1 MAKISGVATQL
12 SGKVGQLIYRQT
24 KYGTVVYEAPTKA
37 SVPQRTE
44 AQMQI
49 RTQWG
54 NMAAVYRQFNQTLK
68 KGFEGLNGKMNDY
81 NAFIQAN
88 TNVVKVYVPK
98 SVRLNGGSVLA
109 PYQITRGS
117 LPSVAMV
124 KNSGG
129 VLVSDI
135 ALGALVIGPE
145 TTVADLAS
153 AVIAYNA
160 GFEAGDQLTFF
171 YGQQTTDAVTGIPR
185 ARIYGFKVM
194 LNPGDSSVLWE
205 VVSSVGFSSVA
216 VGAGAGGYKLGMSQ
230 GITDGAAVWIHSRED
245 SGSGG
250 LKVSTQFLYVDSSVL
265 AAYQGSQAMEASADS
280 YGGINKSAVFLN
292 PKSAAG
298 GTGSV
303 VITPAGGSGSGSTDS
318 GNGGTTGGGSETGG
332 SGSGSGDGS
341 GGSEQGGS
349 GSGSGGQQTVTVAA
363 PVFAG
368 ETQFEESTEVSMS
381 AEAGAEIRYTTDGS
395 TPTATSGSV
404 YSAPI
409 TLTETTTVKAVAVKD
424 GVSSSVTSRV
434 YTKGGNGGGGG
445 EGSGDME

>member
-1 MAKISGVATQL
+1 MAKVNGVATQL

-44 AQMQI
+44 AQMQV

-109 PYQITRGS
+109 PYQITRGT

-160 GFEAGDQLTFF
+160 GFEAGDQVTFF

-194 LNPGDSSVLWE
+194 LNPGDSSLLWE
-205 VVSSVGFSSVA
+205 VVSEVGFSSVPS
-216 VGAGAGGYKLGMSQ
+216 AGSGQGYVLGMSQ
-230 GITDGAAVWIHSRED
+230 SITDGAAVWVHSRED
-245 SGSGG
+245 GTSG
-250 LKVSTQFLYVDSSVL
+250 LKVSTQFLFVDSTVL
-265 AAYQGSQAMEASADS
+265 AAYQGSSAMAASANS
-280 YGGINKSAVFLN
+280 YGGINTSAVYLN
-292 PKSAAG
+292 PRSSGAG
-298 GTGSV
+298 AGSV
-303 VITPAGGSGSGSTDS
+303 VVTPS
-318 GNGGTTGGGSETGG
+318 GG
-332 SGSGSGDGS
+332 SGSGSGSQGGGS
-341 GGSEQGGS
+341 TGGGSEQGGS
-349 GSGSGGQQTVTVAA
+349 GSGQQTQTVAA
-363 PVFAG
+363 PTFTG
-368 ETQFEESTEVSMS
+368 ETQFTETTQVSMS
-381 AEAGAEIRYTTDGS
+381 GPAGASIFYTVDGS
-395 TPTATSGSV
+395 TPTDQSLE
-404 YSAPI
+404 YEEPI
-409 TLTETTTVKAVAVKD
+409 TLSATTTVKAIAIKD
-424 GVSSSVTSRV
+424 GVSSSVTSRT
-434 YTKGGNGGGGG
+434 YTKVEAGGGG
-445 EGSGDME
+445 EDEPGGDDH

>member
-1 MAKISGVATQL
+1 MAKVNGVATQL

-44 AQMQI
+44 AQMQV

-109 PYQITRGS
+109 PYQITRGT

-160 GFEAGDQLTFF
+160 GFEAGDQVTFF

-194 LNPGDSSVLWE
+194 LNPGDSTLLWD
-205 VVSSVGFSSVA
+205 VVSEVGFSSVD
-216 VGAGAGGYKLGMSQ
+216 GKLGMSVA
-230 GITDGAAVWIHSRED
+230 IADGAAVWVHSRED
-245 SGSGG
+245 GTSG
-250 LKVSTQFLYVDSSVL
+250 LKVSTQFLFVDSTVL
-265 AAYQGSQAMEASADS
+265 AAYQGSSAMAASANS
-280 YGGINKSAVFLN
+280 YGGINTSAVYLN
-292 PKSAAG
+292 PKSSGA
-298 GTGSV
+298 GSV
-303 VITPAGGSGSGSTDS
+303 VVNPVTPS
-318 GNGGTTGGGSETGG
+318 GG
-332 SGSGSGDGS
+332 SGSGSGSGS
-341 GGSEQGGS
+341 QGGGSETPSGGGS
-349 GSGSGGQQTVTVAA
+349 ETVTVSA
-363 PVFAG
+363 PTFTG
-368 ETQFEESTEVSMS
+368 ETQFTESTQVTMS
-381 AEAGAEIRYTTDGS
+381 GPAGASIFYTVDGS
-395 TPTATSGSV
+395 TPTDQSLE
-404 YSAPI
+404 YEEPI
-409 TLTETTTVKAVAVKD
+409 TLSATTTVKAIAIKD
-424 GVSSSVTSRV
+424 GVSSSVTSRT
-434 YTKGGNGGGGG
+434 YTKVEAG
-445 EGSGDME
+445 GSGEDEPGGDDH

>member
-1 MAKISGVATQL
+1 MAKVNGVATQL

-124 KNSGG
+124 KAGD

-135 ALGALVIGPE
+135 NLGSLVIDAA
-145 TTVADLAS
+145 TTVADLAN
-153 AVIAYNA
+153 AVIAYND
-160 GFEAGDQLTFF
+160 GWEAGDQVTFF

-205 VVSSVGFSSVA
+205 VVSELGFSSV
-216 VGAGAGGYKLGMSQ
+216 GGKLGMSAA
-230 GITDGAAVWIHSRED
+230 ISDGAAVWIHSRED
-245 SGSGG
+245 GTSG

-265 AAYQGSQAMEASADS
+265 AAYQGQQAMAASANS
-280 YGGINKSAVFLN
+280 YGGINTSAVYLN
-292 PKSAAG
+292 PRSGAG
-298 GTGSV
+298 SGAGSV
-303 VITPAGGSGSGSTDS
+303 VTPVVPSSGGSSGSNGSS
-318 GNGGTTGGGSETGG
+318 GSSETGG
-332 SGSGSGDGS
+332 DT
-341 GGSEQGGS
+341 GGSNT
-349 GSGSGGQQTVTVAA
+349 GGQT
-363 PVFAG
+363 G
-368 ETQFEESTEVSMS
+368 
-381 AEAGAEIRYTTDGS
+381 GTDTG
-395 TPTATSGSV
+395 G
-404 YSAPI
+404 
-409 TLTETTTVKAVAVKD
+409 
-424 GVSSSVTSRV
+424 
-434 YTKGGNGGGGG
+434 TKGGNTGGGDNTGGNTGGGG
-445 EGSGDME
+445 EDEPGGDDH

>member
-1 MAKISGVATQL
+1 MAKVNGVATQL

-98 SVRLNGGSVLA
+98 TVRLNGGSVLA

-117 LPSVAMV
+117 LPSVAMT
-124 KNSGG
+124 KNGSSI
-129 VLVSDI
+129 LVSDI
-135 ALGALVIGPE
+135 NLGSLVIDAA
-145 TTVADLAS
+145 TTVADFAN
-153 AVIAYNA
+153 AVIAFND
-160 GFEAGDQLTFF
+160 GWEASDQVTFF
-171 YGQQTTDAVTGIPR
+171 YGQQTLDSVTSIPR

-194 LNPGDSSVLWE
+194 LNPGDSSLLWD
-205 VVSSVGFSSVA
+205 VVSELGFSSV
-216 VGAGAGGYKLGMSQ
+216 GGKLGMSQ

-245 SGSGG
+245 GTSG
-250 LKVSTQFLYVDSSVL
+250 LKVSTQFLYVDNSVL

-280 YGGINKSAVFLN
+280 YGGINKSAVYLN
-292 PKSAAG
+292 PRSGSG

-303 VITPAGGSGSGSTDS
+303 VVNPVTPSGGGSGSTDS
-318 GNGGTTGGGSETGG
+318 GNGGTAGGGSETGG
-332 SGSGSGDGS
+332 SGSSSGDG
-341 GGSEQGGS
+341 
-349 GSGSGGQQTVTVAA
+349 GGQQTVSVSA

-381 AEAGAEIRYTTDGS
+381 AEAGATIHYTLDGS
-395 TPTATSGSV
+395 TPTASTGTV
-404 YSAPI
+404 YSGPV
-409 TLTETTTVKAVAVKD
+409 TLTETTTVKAIAVKD

-445 EGSGDME
+445 EGSGDMD

>member
-1 MAKISGVATQL
+1 MAKVNGVATQL

-44 AQMQI
+44 AQMQV

-109 PYQITRGS
+109 PYQITRGT

-135 ALGALVIGPE
+135 ALGALVIGAE

-194 LNPGDSSVLWE
+194 LNPGDSTPLYE
-205 VVSSVGFSSVA
+205 VVSEIGFSSVD
-216 VGAGAGGYKLGMSQ
+216 GKLGMSVA
-230 GITDGAAVWIHSRED
+230 IADGAAVWVHSRED
-245 SGSGG
+245 SASGSGG
-250 LKVSTQFLYVDSSVL
+250 LRVSTQFLFVDSSVL
-265 AAYQGSQAMEASADS
+265 AGYQGSQAMAASANS
-280 YGGINKSAVFLN
+280 YGGINASAVCFSYGGTSQSDTPGTFESDTGGTLN
-292 PKSAAG
+292 PLLSPAG
-298 GTGSV
+298 LFCLGSV
-303 VITPAGGSGSGSTDS
+303 RNGVGSMGSSRWTD
-318 GNGGTTGGGSETGG
+318 N
-332 SGSGSGDGS
+332 
-341 GGSEQGGS
+341 
-349 GSGSGGQQTVTVAA
+349 
-363 PVFAG
+363 
-368 ETQFEESTEVSMS
+368 EEKT
-381 AEAGAEIRYTTDGS
+381 
-395 TPTATSGSV
+395 
-404 YSAPI
+404 
-409 TLTETTTVKAVAVKD
+409 
-424 GVSSSVTSRV
+424 SSVLIFRILLLPLQ
-434 YTKGGNGGGGG
+434 K
-445 EGSGDME
+445 